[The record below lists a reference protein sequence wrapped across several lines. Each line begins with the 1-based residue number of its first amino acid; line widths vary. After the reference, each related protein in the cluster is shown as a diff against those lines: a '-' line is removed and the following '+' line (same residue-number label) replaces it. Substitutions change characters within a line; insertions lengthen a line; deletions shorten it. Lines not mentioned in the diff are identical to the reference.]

1 MIDARRKKGLSC
13 GFKTGEDVYEWWMES
28 DDIKGQMN
36 IFDFI
41 EEGETI

>member
-1 MIDARRKKGLSC
+1 MIDARNAKGLPC
-13 GFKTGEDVYEWWMES
+13 EFETGEDVYEWWMEN

-41 EEGETI
+41 EEVE